1 MSLLYT
7 PKKIEILNVIV
18 WGLLG
23 EELKDKAPLEE
34 TWKLGD

>member
-7 PKKIEILNVIV
+7 PKQILILNVIV
-18 WGLLG
+18 RGLLG
-23 EELKDKAPLEE
+23 EELKAKAPPEE

>member
-7 PKKIEILNVIV
+7 PKQIAILNVIV

-23 EELKDKAPLEE
+23 EELKAKAPLEE